1 MPEIGLIC
9 LRLGLY
15 VLDWGYRSQIGIICL
30 RLGLYISNLGYMS
43 QIWFTHKEQIQEY

>member
-1 MPEIGLIC
+1 MSQIGFIC
-9 LRLGLY
+9 LRSGINAP
-15 VLDWGYRSQIGIICL
+15 DWSYMPQIGVIGL